1 MNFFKSFLASCLG
14 SLVAFIIA
22 FFLLF
27 FLLAGMIGTAFSDAT
42 NGNTEV
48 AINENSVLHL
58 KLDVPISEGEIENP
72 FEGLPLPGAN
82 DPTIGLLHFKHVIK
96 TAAKDAKISGIYLDV
111 SMFMSGYATAQEIRE
126 SLLEFR
132 KSGKWVIAYS
142 EVMTEQAYYI
152 ASAADKI
159 YLNPEGDLEF
169 NGLAIEVSFFKKMF
183 DKLEIKPE
191 IFRVGDFKS
200 AVEPFMLDKMS
211 EANKLQLNELIN
223 GINNEMIK
231 EIAASRNIE
240 EIQLKEISS
249 KMQATTLAQAK
260 ELKLIDS
267 LVYYDQ
273 VLDVL
278 QARLGVSSETDI
290 DFVKYSKY
298 KKSVSTYKSS
308 ENEIAVIV
316 AEGDI
321 MPGKAQQGTIGS
333 TTFAK
338 EIRKA
343 RNSKKVKAI
352 VLRINSPG
360 GSALASD
367 VMWREVTLAAKE
379 KPVIASMGDYAAS
392 GGYYLAMGCNTIVAE
407 PNTIT
412 GSIGVFSV
420 LFDLSSF
427 LNNKIGITFE
437 EVKTGEVGEL
447 VTVTRPLTD
456 QEKRIWQ
463 KRTDA
468 IYETFT
474 SKAAE
479 GRKMNVDDL
488 RRVASGRV
496 WTGTQGKEKGLV
508 DELGGFEDAVKIAAE
523 KAGVSNDYKIKFYP
537 KQKSFFEQWMSDMEE
552 NSKTKMLREE
562 LGEHYHTVEQLKKL
576 KSYQGAQARMPF
588 EVVIR

>member
-1 MNFFKSFLASCLG
+1 
-14 SLVAFIIA
+14 
-22 FFLLF
+22 
-27 FLLAGMIGTAFSDAT
+27 
-42 NGNTEV
+42 
-48 AINENSVLHL
+48 
-58 KLDVPISEGEIENP
+58 
-72 FEGLPLPGAN
+72 
-82 DPTIGLLHFKHVIK
+82 
-96 TAAKDAKISGIYLDV
+96 
-111 SMFMSGYATAQEIRE
+111 
-126 SLLEFR
+126 
-132 KSGKWVIAYS
+132 
-142 EVMTEQAYYI
+142 
-152 ASAADKI
+152 
-159 YLNPEGDLEF
+159 
-169 NGLAIEVSFFKKMF
+169 
-183 DKLEIKPE
+183 
-191 IFRVGDFKS
+191 
-200 AVEPFMLDKMS
+200 
-211 EANKLQLNELIN
+211 
-223 GINNEMIK
+223 
-231 EIAASRNIE
+231 
-240 EIQLKEISS
+240 
-249 KMQATTLAQAK
+249 
-260 ELKLIDS
+260 
-267 LVYYDQ
+267 
-273 VLDVL
+273 
-278 QARLGVSSETDI
+278 
-290 DFVKYSKY
+290 
-298 KKSVSTYKSS
+298 
-308 ENEIAVIV
+308 
-316 AEGDI
+316 

-552 NSKTKMLREE
+552 NTKTKMLREE

>member
-82 DPTIGLLHFKHVIK
+82 DPTIGLPHFKHVIK
-96 TAAKDAKISGIYLDV
+96 SAAKYAKISGIYLDV

-437 EVKTGEVGEL
+437 EVKTGDVGEL

-552 NSKTKMLREE
+552 NTKTKMLREE